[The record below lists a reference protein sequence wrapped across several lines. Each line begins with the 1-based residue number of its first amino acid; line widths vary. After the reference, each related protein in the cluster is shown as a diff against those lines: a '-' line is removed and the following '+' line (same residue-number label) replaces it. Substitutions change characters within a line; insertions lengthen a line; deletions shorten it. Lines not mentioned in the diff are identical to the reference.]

1 MGLKTIF
8 FTDKVSG
15 SKKEEKYLD
24 NDVFIIPSQSEN
36 FGLVIAEAMSYG
48 LPVIVSEET
57 PWHIVKKN
65 NYGWVVSLNKDDIYL
80 AISEANTCDKTDL
93 RNMGNLGRKYIEEH
107 YSWGVLSK
115 DYLAF
120 YDWLKNGGTPPDFM
134 DII

>member
-1 MGLKTIF
+1 M
-8 FTDKVSG
+8 
-15 SKKEEKYLD
+15 
-24 NDVFIIPSQSEN
+24 
-36 FGLVIAEAMSYG
+36 
-48 LPVIVSEET
+48 
-57 PWHIVKKN
+57 KKN